1 MDNLKSLMR
10 CLDDISNMIPEG
22 TYLEMCDDLKRVHEI
37 IPKDDDPPLL
47 DTRRPT
53 PVNVPFQVVQPGMA
67 VHLIANISES
77 ESEDEDNTFFRP
89 EWYEEWVQNEEILQ
103 RLHTDYNITKKSLK
117 KLKYIGNITKKV
129 REDAIRDYCDGDI
142 ECVGGGEWTFDNLN
156 AATTWSSEEE
166 EKECTSKAYERTLYQ
181 NYKTRFNRGCER
193 LRTDAYDMKRQLEF
207 EISDMKERQSYLR
220 VHYNL

>member
-1 MDNLKSLMR
+1 MDNLKNLMS
-10 CLDDISNMIPEG
+10 CIDDISKMIPEG

-67 VHLIANISES
+67 VHLIANESES
-77 ESEDEDNTFFRP
+77 ESEDEGFG
-89 EWYEEWVQNEEILQ
+89 WYDEWVQNEEILQ
-103 RLHTDYNITKKSLK
+103 RLDTDYNIAKKSLK
-117 KLKYIGNITKKV
+117 KLNYIRNITKKV
-129 REDAIRDYCDGDI
+129 REDAIRDFCDGDI
-142 ECVGGGEWTFDNLN
+142 ECVGGGDWTFDNLN
-156 AATTWSSEEE
+156 RATTWSSDEE
-166 EKECTSKAYERTLYQ
+166 EKECTSKAYERTLYE

-193 LRTDAYDMKRQLEF
+193 LRTDAYDMKRQLEI
-207 EISDMKERQSYLR
+207 EIADMRERQSYLR

>member
-47 DTRRPT
+47 DTRRPP

-67 VHLIANISES
+67 VHIIANESES
-77 ESEDEDNTFFRP
+77 ESEGEGFGWYDE
-89 EWYEEWVQNEEILQ
+89 WIQNEEIIQ
-103 RLHTDYNITKKSLK
+103 RLYADYNITKKSLK

-142 ECVGGGEWTFDNLN
+142 ECVGGSGWTFDNLN
-156 AATTWSSEEE
+156 RATIWSNDEE

-193 LRTDAYDMKRQLEF
+193 LRTDAMDMKRQLEC
-207 EISDMKERQSYLR
+207 EISEVRDRQNYLR

>member
-47 DTRRPT
+47 DTRRPP

-67 VHLIANISES
+67 VHIIANESES
-77 ESEDEDNTFFRP
+77 ESEDEGFGWYD
-89 EWYEEWVQNEEILQ
+89 EWIQNEEIIQ
-103 RLHTDYNITKKSLK
+103 RLYADYNITKKSLK

-129 REDAIRDYCDGDI
+129 REDAIRDFCDGNI
-142 ECVGGGEWTFDNLN
+142 EYVGGSGWTFDNLN
-156 AATTWSSEEE
+156 RATIWSNDEE

-193 LRTDAYDMKRQLEF
+193 LRTEAFDMKRRLEI
-207 EISDMKERQSYLR
+207 EISEVRDRQNYLR

>member
-1 MDNLKSLMR
+1 
-10 CLDDISNMIPEG
+10 MIPEG

-67 VHLIANISES
+67 VHIIANESES
-77 ESEDEDNTFFRP
+77 ESEGEGFGWYDE
-89 EWYEEWVQNEEILQ
+89 WIQNEEILQ

-129 REDAIRDYCDGDI
+129 REDAIRDFCDGDI
-142 ECVGGGEWTFDNLN
+142 ECVGGSGWTFDNLN
-156 AATTWSSEEE
+156 RATIWSSDEE

-193 LRTDAYDMKRQLEF
+193 LRTDAMDMKRQLEC
-207 EISDMKERQSYLR
+207 EISEVRDRQNYLR

>member
-67 VHLIANISES
+67 VHIIANESES
-77 ESEDEDNTFFRP
+77 ESEGEGFGWYDE
-89 EWYEEWVQNEEILQ
+89 WIQNEEILQ

-142 ECVGGGEWTFDNLN
+142 ECVGGSGWTFDNLN
-156 AATTWSSEEE
+156 RATIWSSEEE

-193 LRTDAYDMKRQLEF
+193 LRTDAMDMKRQLEF
-207 EISDMKERQSYLR
+207 EISEVRERQSYLR

>member
-67 VHLIANISES
+67 VHIIANES
-77 ESEDEDNTFFRP
+77 EGEGFGWYDE
-89 EWYEEWVQNEEILQ
+89 WIQNEEIIQ
-103 RLHTDYNITKKSLK
+103 RLYADYNITKKSLK

-142 ECVGGGEWTFDNLN
+142 ECVGGSGWTFDNLN
-156 AATTWSSEEE
+156 RATIWSNDEE

-193 LRTDAYDMKRQLEF
+193 LRTDAMDMKRQLEC
-207 EISDMKERQSYLR
+207 EISEVRDRQNYLR

>member
-47 DTRRPT
+47 DTRRPP

-67 VHLIANISES
+67 VHIIANESES
-77 ESEDEDNTFFRP
+77 ESEGEGFGWYDE
-89 EWYEEWVQNEEILQ
+89 WIQNEEIIQ
-103 RLHTDYNITKKSLK
+103 RLYTDYNITKKSLK
-117 KLKYIGNITKKV
+117 KLNYIRNITKKV
-129 REDAIRDYCDGDI
+129 REDAIRDFCDGDI
-142 ECVGGGEWTFDNLN
+142 ECVGGSGWTFDNLN
-156 AATTWSSEEE
+156 RATIWSSDEE

-193 LRTDAYDMKRQLEF
+193 LRTEAFDMKRRLEI
-207 EISDMKERQSYLR
+207 EISEVRDRQNYLR